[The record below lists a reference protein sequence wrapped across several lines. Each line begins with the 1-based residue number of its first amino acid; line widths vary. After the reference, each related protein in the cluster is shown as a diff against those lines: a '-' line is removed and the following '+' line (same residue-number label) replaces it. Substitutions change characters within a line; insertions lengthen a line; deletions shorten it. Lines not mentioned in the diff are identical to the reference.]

1 MYAARDGRGLMLAAS
16 IDDPEHYSLRVR
28 ERLAIERLKRR
39 VGAEIYAQGAAFL
52 GYADDS
58 IPSDD

>member
-1 MYAARDGRGLMLAAS
+1 MLAAS

-52 GYADDS
+52 GDADDS